1 MTTMTSTSSGIQ
13 AEIRRANDQFEQ
25 IFAQGDSIGMASLY
39 TTEGMLLPTG
49 SDMVKGREAIRS
61 FWQMVMDMGVKGAK
75 LETVEVDQQGE
86 TAIELGQYLLSG
98 EGGQRID
105 QGKYIVVWKMIDGQ
119 WKLHKDIWNTS
130 LSNT

>member
-1 MTTMTSTSSGIQ
+1 MATMTSTSSDVR
-13 AEIRRANDQFEQ
+13 AEIRSANDQFEQ
-25 IFAQGDSIGMASLY
+25 MFAQGNSVGMTSLY
-39 TTEGMLLPTG
+39 TLEGMLLPTG
-49 SDMVKGREAIRS
+49 SGMVQGREAIGK

-105 QGKYIVVWKMIDGQ
+105 QGKYIVIWKMIDGQ

-130 LSNT
+130 LSNS